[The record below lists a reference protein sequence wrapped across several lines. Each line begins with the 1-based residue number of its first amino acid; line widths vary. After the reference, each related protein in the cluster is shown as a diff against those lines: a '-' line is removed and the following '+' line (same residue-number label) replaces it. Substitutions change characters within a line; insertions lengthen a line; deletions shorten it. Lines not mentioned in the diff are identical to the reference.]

1 MSLNCLHTSLSSCS
15 SRCCCLTFSSFHIH
29 VPNCRSS
36 KRAKISVQTSG
47 FSYGAAGDTV
57 RLMRLRTTL
66 ARITQSPHTDWA
78 GQNWIS
84 EWRFSC
90 KSCCLLREREL
101 LPTPE
106 RPLSPENVPRLPIAP
121 ETPRALPRSCPRWS
135 LRGSAALGVGRPLR
149 PARALC
155 PSQRWHRFHLIAP
168 RESGSLGICTE
179 LLLRLF
185 PRGQRAAASGSQAS
199 IGVLSGK
206 LSQVSSMHFGS
217 RLCSSVREYP

>member
-1 MSLNCLHTSLSSCS
+1 MSPTAWRRANFALQRRDSADIILQERESSCQRPNALYLQRTS
-15 SRCCCLTFSSFHIH
+15 H
-29 VPNCRSS
+29 V
-36 KRAKISVQTSG
+36 
-47 FSYGAAGDTV
+47 
-57 RLMRLRTTL
+57 
-66 ARITQSPHTDWA
+66 
-78 GQNWIS
+78 
-84 EWRFSC
+84 
-90 KSCCLLREREL
+90 
-101 LPTPE
+101 
-106 RPLSPENVPRLPIAP
+106 LPIAP

-168 RESGSLGICTE
+168 RKSGSLGICTE
-179 LLLRLF
+179 LLLRLC